1 MNPTAQFLIAL
12 GQALSAMALYG
23 SGHPSRTS
31 ARDRLRVALQSALQG
46 ALAAE
51 GLRITFLEHDV
62 IVGQAVLSD
71 LRGWDWNG
79 KFIRA
84 NVRRL
89 EIDVLPSDADLD
101 RWLADL
107 HTRLTAP
114 AGTVLPAFMEAGL
127 RVGSIR
133 LAADDDGAGV
143 GDGDGDGDGATEGTV
158 VDLVDALMASSL
170 LEEVDCVRW
179 IHEQAARSDR
189 VPMAEV
195 EAVVQGLAV
204 AMQRDQGFVL
214 PLLELKTLDQ
224 YTTTHS
230 CNVAMLAMGLAEEV
244 GLRSADVRAI
254 GTAAL
259 LHDIGKVRVPLDVLV
274 KPGKLTDVEYG
285 EIKRHTVEGARM
297 LGERGRG
304 HALAA
309 IVAYEHHVWHNDEG
323 GYPAFHYPRRC
334 HYASRLVHVCDLYD
348 ALSTDRPFRKAWPR
362 MQTLALLS
370 ERRGIEI
377 DPELV
382 DALLRMLARCD
393 ERRQPIQETPVQ
405 SDWNAAVARAAR
417 QYD

>member
-31 ARDRLRVALQSALQG
+31 AREKLRIALQG
-46 ALAAE
+46 ALPAD

-62 IVGQAVLSD
+62 IVGQAVLAD

-114 AGTVLPAFMEAGL
+114 AGTVVPAFREAGL

-133 LAADDDGAGV
+133 LAGDDD
-143 GDGDGDGDGATEGTV
+143 DDGATEGTV
-158 VDLVDALMASSL
+158 VDLVDALVASSL

-179 IHEQAARSDR
+179 IHEQAARRDR
-189 VPMAEV
+189 IPMAEV

-214 PLLELKTLDQ
+214 PLLDLKTQDQ

-274 KPGKLTDVEYG
+274 KPGKLTDLEYG
-285 EIKRHTVEGARM
+285 EMKRHTVEGARM

-348 ALSTDRPFRKAWPR
+348 ALSTDRPYRKAWSR
-362 MQTLALLS
+362 MQTLAMLTD
-370 ERRGIEI
+370 RRGIEI
-377 DPELV
+377 DPELL
-382 DALLRMLARCD
+382 DAFLRMLARCD
-393 ERRQPIQETPVQ
+393 ERRRPVEETPVS
-405 SDWNAAVARAAR
+405 SDWNAAVARAAS